1 MKNIQEKFKVSK
13 HPEVFQIEL
22 TNYCNLDCSICPHR
36 LITRKKGFMNFKL
49 LKIIVDRDLINKTI
63 GIHILGESLLH
74 QQAVKFI
81 EYLSDHNISVELATN
96 ATVLTPELSRKLIKA
111 GLKRIWFSFD
121 GGNKKSYE
129 SIRKGAN
136 YDKVVENIKEFLK
149 TNKESRKPVHTII
162 QMVDCNKSKQEKR
175 EFLKNWKG
183 LGANEIKI
191 KFLDSWAGT
200 LFDKQVEMPKE
211 KRYPCEE
218 PFKRVAILYNGDV
231 VPCCRDWNGS
241 YVYGNLHKNSLAEI
255 WKSKKVKEL
264 RRQMIK
270 NDYKNLPCKTCKE
283 WNIPMNRLIIKK

>member
-1 MKNIQEKFKVSK
+1 MKNIQKKFKVSK
-13 HPEVFQIEL
+13 HPEIFQIEL
-22 TNYCNLDCSICPHR
+22 TNYCNLDCLICPHK
-36 LITRKKGFMNFKL
+36 LMTRKKGYMDYKL
-49 LKIIVDRDLINKTI
+49 LKTIVNRDLINKTI
-63 GIHILGESLLH
+63 AIHILGESLLH
-74 QQAVKFI
+74 QQVVKFI
-81 EYLSDHNISVELATN
+81 KYLSNHNISVELATN
-96 ATVLTPELSRKLIKA
+96 ATVLTPDLSKNLIKA
-111 GLKRIWFSFD
+111 ELKRIWFSFD

-136 YDKVVENIKEFLK
+136 YDKVAKNIKEFLK
-149 TNKESRKPVHTII
+149 INEALGKPVDTII
-162 QMVDCNKSKQEKR
+162 QMVDYDKNKR
-175 EFLKNWKG
+175 EKQDFINNWEG
-183 LGANEIKI
+183 FGANEIKI

-241 YVYGNLHKNSLAEI
+241 YVYGNLYKNSLAKI
-255 WKSKKVKEL
+255 WKSRKVKEL
-264 RRQMIK
+264 RSQMIK